1 MFKKIICIVCIC
13 VAFLLL
19 PLPVHFIIEKAGNI
33 NGYEWLLEHTLDS
46 DQASINM
53 YIEEIEKLQ
62 KEILTLVICSVSLVS
77 CAALIIAYP
86 LRFSFQGYREKYDA
100 WVQLRKEAAFQ
111 RKYRKAKKNLEQ
123 EKKKL
128 EKMEKEK
135 AGK

>member
-1 MFKKIICIVCIC
+1 MVKKLIYIISIMLSIFFLIYQFPMLLDKINELKNWIDFKGFYSDYGHI
-13 VAFLLL
+13 
-19 PLPVHFIIEKAGNI
+19 
-33 NGYEWLLEHTLDS
+33 TLC
-46 DQASINM
+46 N
-53 YIEEIEKLQ
+53 EEIEKLQ

-100 WVQLRKEAAFQ
+100 WVQRRKEAAFQ
-111 RKYRKAKKNLEQ
+111 RKYRKAKKNMEQ

>member
-1 MFKKIICIVCIC
+1 MVKKLLCIFALIII
-13 VAFLLL
+13 LSL
-19 PLPVHFIIEKAGNI
+19 FIYIFPKI
-33 NGYEWLLEHTLDS
+33 LEIPDIIDDIYS
-46 DQASINM
+46 YMQ
-53 YIEEIEKLQ
+53 Q
-62 KEILTLVICSVSLVS
+62 KEGASEDIALMFSEWIDDLNNTIFIYIVFFALLVS

-111 RKYRKAKKNLEQ
+111 RKYRKAKKNMEQ

>member
-1 MFKKIICIVCIC
+1 MLKKIICIVCIC
-13 VAFLLL
+13 IAFLLL

-53 YIEEIEKLQ
+53 YTEKIEKLQ

-86 LRFSFQGYREKYDA
+86 LRFSFKGYREKYDA
-100 WVQLRKEAAFQ
+100 WVQRRKEAAFQ
-111 RKYRKAKKNLEQ
+111 RKYRKAKKNMEQ